1 MLDKKALDVQVL
13 HVAPLTSIAD
23 YLVIGSAESDRQT
36 RAIADSVADALSRVG
51 QRPLSLEG
59 TTSGQWVL
67 IDFGDVVAHVFR
79 QDTRSHYALERLWS
93 DAQSIPGS
101 RRMRRLRLATPKR
114 RHDPEGDFTEDGLGH
129 VQTADHHF
137 PHQRRRVHLQLFP
150 RTEPRNGRHPYR
162 AWRRV

>member
-13 HVAPLTSIAD
+13 HVAPLTSLAD

-36 RAIADSVADALSRVG
+36 RAIADSVADVLARVG
-51 QRPLSLEG
+51 ERPLSLEG

-93 DAQSIPGS
+93 DAQQIPVPGEAS
-101 RRMRRLRLATPKR
+101 APIAAAKRRMTQKATSQKM
-114 RHDPEGDFTEDGLGH
+114 
-129 VQTADHHF
+129 V
-137 PHQRRRVHLQLFP
+137 
-150 RTEPRNGRHPYR
+150 
-162 AWRRV
+162 

>member
-36 RAIADSVADALSRVG
+36 RAIADSVVETLSRVG

-59 TTSGQWVL
+59 TISGQWVL

-93 DAQSIPGS
+93 DARLIPIPGNVSTSTAPLTRHVIQKTTS
-101 RRMRRLRLATPKR
+101 RKMI
-114 RHDPEGDFTEDGLGH
+114 
-129 VQTADHHF
+129 
-137 PHQRRRVHLQLFP
+137 
-150 RTEPRNGRHPYR
+150 
-162 AWRRV
+162 

>member
-36 RAIADSVADALSRVG
+36 RAIADSVAEVLSRVG

-93 DAQSIPGS
+93 DAQQIPVPGEAS
-101 RRMRRLRLATPKR
+101 TPIAAAKGRMAQKATSQKM
-114 RHDPEGDFTEDGLGH
+114 
-129 VQTADHHF
+129 V
-137 PHQRRRVHLQLFP
+137 
-150 RTEPRNGRHPYR
+150 
-162 AWRRV
+162 

>member
-36 RAIADSVADALSRVG
+36 RAIADSVAEVLTRVG

-79 QDTRSHYALERLWS
+79 HDTRSHYALERLWS
-93 DAQSIPGS
+93 DARSIPIPDNAS
-101 RRMRRLRLATPKR
+101 TSTATPKR
-114 RHDPEGDFTEDGLGH
+114 QVIQKTTSRKM
-129 VQTADHHF
+129 V
-137 PHQRRRVHLQLFP
+137 
-150 RTEPRNGRHPYR
+150 
-162 AWRRV
+162 